1 VDPAVD
7 LALRLALALLFL
19 GAAATKTRDLGA
31 FRAAVA
37 DYRLLPERAAPALAA
52 ALVAAEVVVGIALAL
67 GPRAPAALAAAS
79 LLALYGG
86 AIAVNLARGRRDLGC
101 GCGGPAARQPISGGL
116 VARNAA
122 LATAALAGL
131 LSTATRALVW
141 IDALTV
147 VGTVAALAALYAA
160 TNALIAQAPALARTG
175 RSR

>member
-1 VDPAVD
+1 
-7 LALRLALALLFL
+7 
-19 GAAATKTRDLGA
+19 
-31 FRAAVA
+31 
-37 DYRLLPERAAPALAA
+37 
-52 ALVAAEVVVGIALAL
+52 
-67 GPRAPAALAAAS
+67 
-79 LLALYGG
+79 
-86 AIAVNLARGRRDLGC
+86 VNLARGRRDLGC